1 MHLASARVRSTNKAR
16 AQNAIE
22 VYEPYPRGTQ
32 NLAAHALEARLDVV
46 VDVALLGP
54 LAEADRALVVEVL
67 INKNLAVLDLRQQKL
82 AGRRRRGHEGL
93 DFFLRNTCFLLRH
106 PLKSI

>member
-22 VYEPYPRGTQ
+22 VYEPYPRGPQ

-54 LAEADRALVVEVL
+54 LPQAEDQEPTDLVVIRVSRPEP
-67 INKNLAVLDLRQQKL
+67 LRVQL
-82 AGRRRRGHEGL
+82 GR
-93 DFFLRNTCFLLRH
+93 T
-106 PLKSI
+106 PS